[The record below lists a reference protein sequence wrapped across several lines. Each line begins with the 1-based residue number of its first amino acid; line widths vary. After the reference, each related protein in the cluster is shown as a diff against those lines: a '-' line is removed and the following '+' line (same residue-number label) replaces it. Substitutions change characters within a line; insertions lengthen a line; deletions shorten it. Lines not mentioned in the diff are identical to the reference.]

1 MLSIQRFRDPRAILT
16 ALVVMLAACQ
26 APQPGDAEA
35 DVGASSTSSTAA
47 APAEARPVAEARRV
61 DPADT
66 VLLSQALQRAAEL
79 PRLRGILVSQGG
91 QIVLERYVGSAGADR
106 TTNIKSAS
114 KSVLSALVG
123 IAIAE
128 GHIRGIDQPISDFFP
143 AYFARA
149 DVDPRKR
156 QITVGNLL
164 SMQSGL
170 ESTSFNEYGA
180 WVQSSNWVN
189 AALAQPMVDAPGGR
203 MLYSTGSTHL
213 LSAILTRATGRSTW
227 QYANEKLAGPLGFR
241 IRPWQRDPQGI
252 YFGGND
258 MYLTPRQMLAFGQ
271 LWLNGGLHGGRQL
284 VPAEWVRESVRRRT
298 TSPFNGHGYGLGWW
312 TRETGGTGV
321 HFAWGYGGQY
331 VFVVPELQM
340 VAVFTS
346 QSEGPRDRDH
356 LPAIHRIVDEN
367 LVPGAA
373 ARLGTA
379 GNRE

>member
-1 MLSIQRFRDPRAILT
+1 MMSMPIHRSSRLLSAAFVIL
-16 ALVVMLAACQ
+16 LAGCQ
-26 APQPGDAEA
+26 APPPAGDAEA
-35 DVGASSTSSTAA
+35 AGETASETAA
-47 APAEARPVAEARRV
+47 APPVAARRV

-91 QIVLERYVGSAGADR
+91 EIVLERYVGGAAADR
-106 TTNIKSAS
+106 ATNIKSAS

-143 AYFARA
+143 AYFARQ

-170 ESTSFNEYGA
+170 ESTSFNQYGA
-180 WVQSSNWVN
+180 WVGSSNWVN
-189 AALAQPMVDAPGGR
+189 AALAQPVVDAPGGR

-227 QYANEKLAGPLGFR
+227 QYANEKLAEPLGFR

-252 YFGGND
+252 FFGGND
-258 MYLTPRQMLAFGQ
+258 MYLTPRQMLAFGR
-271 LWLNGGLHGGRQL
+271 LWLNGGLHGDRQV
-284 VPAEWVRESVRRRT
+284 VPAAWVRESVVRRT

-312 TRETGGTGV
+312 TRESGGRGV

-331 VFVVPELQM
+331 VFVVPELDL

-346 QSEGPRDRDH
+346 QAEGPRDRDH

-367 LVPGAA
+367 LLPGAA
-373 ARLGTA
+373 ARLQGR
-379 GNRE
+379 GDRE

>member
-1 MLSIQRFRDPRAILT
+1 MIRTPSA
-16 ALVVMLAACQ
+16 VLAAFAMLLAGCQ

-35 DVGASSTSSTAA
+35 DGGASSTSSTAVRTEA
-47 APAEARPVAEARRV
+47 SPAVQARRI

-79 PRLRGILVSQGG
+79 PRLRGMLVWQDGE
-91 QIVLERYVGSAGADR
+91 IVLERYVGSAGADR
-106 TTNIKSAS
+106 PTNIKSAS

-143 AYFARA
+143 VYFARA

-180 WVQSSNWVN
+180 WVQRPNWVN
-189 AALAQPMVDAPGGR
+189 AALAQPVVDAPGGR

-213 LSAILTRATGRSTW
+213 LSAIVTRATGRSTW

-271 LWLNGGLHGGRQL
+271 LWLNGGRLGDRQI
-284 VPAEWVRESVRRRT
+284 VPAEWVRESVRRRA

-312 TRETGGTGV
+312 TRESGGRGV

-346 QSEGPRDRDH
+346 QSEGPRDRNH

-367 LVPGAA
+367 LLPGAA
-373 ARLGTA
+373 ARLQGR

>member
-1 MLSIQRFRDPRAILT
+1 MMSKSMDRSTRLL
-16 ALVVMLAACQ
+16 LAALGVLLAGCQ
-26 APQPGDAEA
+26 APPRGGDAGAAEPAGKTA
-35 DVGASSTSSTAA
+35 DATVS
-47 APAEARPVAEARRV
+47 ARAVAARRV

-79 PRLRGILVSQGG
+79 PRLRGILVSQRGE
-91 QIVLERYVGSAGADR
+91 IVLERYVGSAGADR
-106 TTNIKSAS
+106 ATNIKSAS

-143 AYFARA
+143 TYFAWP

-170 ESTSFNEYGA
+170 ESTSFDEYGA
-180 WVQSSNWVN
+180 WVGSSNWVT
-189 AALAQPMVDAPGGR
+189 AALDQPMVDAPGGR

-227 QYANEKLAGPLGFR
+227 QYANEKLAEPLGFR

-252 YFGGND
+252 FFGGND

-271 LWLNGGLHGGRQL
+271 LWLNGGLHGDRQ
-284 VPAEWVRESVRRRT
+284 VVSAAWVQESVRRRA

-312 TRETGGTGV
+312 TRESGGRGV

-331 VFVVPELQM
+331 VFVVPELDL

-373 ARLGTA
+373 ARLQGS
-379 GNRE
+379 RE

>member
-1 MLSIQRFRDPRAILT
+1 MMSIQISRRAGLLALLALT
-16 ALVVMLAACQ
+16 ACS
-26 APQPGDAEA
+26 APAPAGEA
-35 DVGASSTSSTAA
+35 DPPGEGAAATASSSS
-47 APAEARPVAEARRV
+47 VAARRV

-66 VLLSQALQRAAEL
+66 VLLAQALQRAAEL
-79 PRLRGILVSQGG
+79 PRLRGILVSQDGE
-91 QIVLERYVGSAGADR
+91 IVLERYTNGAAADR
-106 TTNIKSAS
+106 PTNIKSAS
-114 KSVLSALVG
+114 KSVLSVLVG

-128 GHIRGIDQPISDFFP
+128 GHIRGVDQPISDFFP
-143 AYFARA
+143 AYFARR
-149 DVDPRKR
+149 DVDPVKR

-180 WVQSSNWVN
+180 WVSSSNWVN
-189 AALAQPMVDAPGGR
+189 AALEQPVVDQPGGR

-227 QYANEKLAGPLGFR
+227 QYANEKLGEPLGFR

-258 MYLTPRQMLAFGQ
+258 MYLTPRQMLRFGQ
-271 LWLNGGLHGGRQL
+271 MWLDEGLVGDRQV
-284 VPAEWVRESVRRRT
+284 VPAAWVRESVRQRT
-298 TSPFNGHGYGLGWW
+298 SSPWNGHGYGLGWW
-312 TRETGGTGV
+312 TRTSGGHAV

-331 VFVVPELQM
+331 VFVVPDLRM

-346 QSEGPRDRDH
+346 QADGPREPGH

-367 LVPGAA
+367 LLPGAA
-373 ARLGTA
+373 ARLAGTA

>member
-1 MLSIQRFRDPRAILT
+1 MLSKEMIRDPRAAVTVL
-16 ALVVMLAACQ
+16 ALLLAACQ
-26 APQPGDAEA
+26 GPPPPGDAEA
-35 DVGASSTSSTAA
+35 DGGASSTSATTARA
-47 APAEARPVAEARRV
+47 QAPAAMEALRAN
-61 DPADT
+61 PADT

-79 PRLRGILVSQGG
+79 PRLRGMLVWQGG
-91 QIVLERYVGSAGADR
+91 EIVLERYVGSAGADR
-106 TTNIKSAS
+106 PTNVKSAS

-170 ESTSFNEYGA
+170 ESTSFNGYGA
-180 WVQSSNWVN
+180 WVQSGNWVN
-189 AALAQPMVDAPGGR
+189 AALAQPVVDAPGGR

-213 LSAILTRATGRSTW
+213 LSAILTRATGRSTL

-271 LWLNGGLHGGRQL
+271 LWLNGGLHQGRQV

-312 TRETGGTGV
+312 TREAGGRDV
-321 HFAWGYGGQY
+321 HFAWGYGGQ
-331 VFVVPELQM
+331 
-340 VAVFTS
+340 
-346 QSEGPRDRDH
+346 
-356 LPAIHRIVDEN
+356 
-367 LVPGAA
+367 
-373 ARLGTA
+373 
-379 GNRE
+379 

>member
-1 MLSIQRFRDPRAILT
+1 MLSIEMIRTPRAVLA
-16 ALVVMLAACQ
+16 ALAMLLAACQ
-26 APQPGDAEA
+26 SPPPQGDAEA
-35 DVGASSTSSTAA
+35 DGGASSTSSPVAT
-47 APAEARPVAEARRV
+47 AEAATRAEARRA

-79 PRLRGILVSQGG
+79 PRLRGMLVWQDGDV
-91 QIVLERYVGSAGADR
+91 VLERFVGSAGADR
-106 TTNIKSAS
+106 PTNIKSAS

-123 IAIAE
+123 VAIAE

-227 QYANEKLAGPLGFR
+227 QYANEKLAEPLGFR

-271 LWLNGGLHGGRQL
+271 LWLNGGLHGERQV
-284 VPAEWVRESVRRRT
+284 VPAAWVRESVRRRT

-312 TRETGGTGV
+312 TREAGGRGV

-331 VFVVPELQM
+331 VFVVPELRM

-367 LVPGAA
+367 LLPGAA
-373 ARLGTA
+373 ARLQGT

>member
-1 MLSIQRFRDPRAILT
+1 MSIHGTTRAGLGALAML
-16 ALVVMLAACQ
+16 LAACQ
-26 APQPGDAEA
+26 APPRAGDAEA
-35 DVGASSTSSTAA
+35 AGETSGAPA
-47 APAEARPVAEARRV
+47 APAAAARPAN
-61 DPADT
+61 PADT

-91 QIVLERYVGSAGADR
+91 EVVLERFVGSAGADR
-106 TTNIKSAS
+106 ATNIKSAS

-128 GHIRGIDQPISDFFP
+128 GHIRGIDQPISDFFSG
-143 AYFARA
+143 YFARA

-170 ESTSFNEYGA
+170 ESTSFNEYGE
-180 WVQSSNWVN
+180 WVGSSNWVN
-189 AALAQPMVDAPGGR
+189 AALAQPVVDAPGGR

-227 QYANEKLAGPLGFR
+227 QYANEKLAEPLGFR

-252 YFGGND
+252 FFGGND

-271 LWLNGGLHGGRQL
+271 LWLNGGLHGDRQV
-284 VPAEWVRESVRRRT
+284 VPAAWVQESVRRRT

-312 TRETGGTGV
+312 TRESGGHGV

-331 VFVVPELQM
+331 VFVVPELDL

-346 QSEGPRDRDH
+346 QAEGPRDRDH

-367 LVPGAA
+367 LLPGAA
-373 ARLGTA
+373 ARLQGI